1 MAPSYGGLMSSATS
15 TIHPSGPEVAV
26 PRGSRILVGGGA
38 AVLARPLV
46 RLTFR
51 PTVIGREHL
60 PAGGCVVSANHL
72 SGFDAWALTY
82 TLRPRRVRFMGKNEL
97 FRRPL
102 ARLVVR
108 SLGVFPARS
117 EGAQRG
123 GVELATELAR
133 AGEAVA
139 IFPEGARR
147 RGIVRRPRHGAARV
161 ALASGVPL
169 VPVALAGMD
178 GWRHRARWHVVV
190 GAPVDL
196 DDLRGESGEALV
208 RVATAR
214 LWTAILELEAQIA
227 AGGAAA

>member
-1 MAPSYGGLMSSATS
+1 M
-15 TIHPSGPEVAV
+15 
-26 PRGSRILVGGGA
+26 
-38 AVLARPLV
+38 
-46 RLTFR
+46 
-51 PTVIGREHL
+51 
-60 PAGGCVVSANHL
+60 
-72 SGFDAWALTY
+72 
-82 TLRPRRVRFMGKNEL
+82 
-97 FRRPL
+97 
-102 ARLVVR
+102 
-108 SLGVFPARS
+108 FPARS

-147 RGIVRRPRHGAARV
+147 RGVVRRPRHGAARV

-208 RVATAR
+208 RDATAR
-214 LWTAILELEAQIA
+214 LWTAILELEAQIP